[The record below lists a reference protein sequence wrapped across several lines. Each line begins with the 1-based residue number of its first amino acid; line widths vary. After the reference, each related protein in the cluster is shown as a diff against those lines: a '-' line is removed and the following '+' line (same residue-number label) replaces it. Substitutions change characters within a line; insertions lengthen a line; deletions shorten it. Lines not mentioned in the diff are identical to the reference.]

1 MRLLSPHAHDAA
13 LAATTAPTPTAKVMA
28 CYLATLLQTRFLVAV
43 FFFFLVSLL
52 KEKAAAAKRKRKCQL
67 RSAKLSLTA
76 CSAFEHERR
85 CH

>member
-43 FFFFLVSLL
+43 FFLSISFERKGSGS
-52 KEKAAAAKRKRKCQL
+52 KAKAKMSIAFCQTL
-67 RSAKLSLTA
+67 AYCLF
-76 CSAFEHERR
+76 CF
-85 CH
+85 